1 MTEYYQIGLTAV
13 AAFIAVYLS
22 TGSRWRTLYIIGKTL
37 PRDLLGG
44 YRFLKIN
51 ILLWYWEKR
60 GFTVAKLFAKQVE
73 KNPDKIVFIFEDQRW
88 TYGQLDDYSN
98 RLARY
103 IRTQPMSRGDSVV
116 VIMENRPEYVGT
128 WLGLSKAGFVG
139 ALVNTNLRKDVLI
152 HSIKTANCKSI
163 IFGAELK
170 DAIEEIKEKIP
181 DIGLYQSSEKP
192 NTPVLQGAVD
202 LNKSMADVSP
212 AAVEVDLSLGCPR
225 DKLIYIYTSGT
236 TGMPKAAVINNL
248 RYMLMSCGVYYMLGL
263 DHTDRVYDP
272 LPLYHTAGGVIGVGP
287 ALCVG
292 ITVVLRRKFSASKF
306 WADCIEHKCTVAQY
320 IGEIC
325 RFLLSLP
332 PSPNDTAHNIRLMYG
347 NGLRPQIWESFVK
360 RFNVGQIG
368 EFYGATEGNSNL
380 VNIDNRPGAVGFV
393 PRFGDALYRVAL
405 LRIDDETGEPVRGS
419 DGLCIRCKPD
429 EPGIFVGKINPKKAV
444 HDFRGYADEK
454 ESEKKII
461 RDVFKKGDR
470 FFNSGDILVM
480 DELGYFYFKDR
491 RGDTFRW
498 KGENVATAE
507 VEGVIS
513 NIIGLR
519 DSVVYGV
526 EVPGNEGKAGMVA
539 IYDPNQTLSLQE
551 LADGLKKLLPAYS
564 RPLFVR
570 VVAELPLTGTY
581 KLKKGDLQVEGFD
594 VSKIKDP
601 VYFLEKSGNYVRLTE
616 QLHHD
621 LLEEKIRV

>member
-1 MTEYYQIGLTAV
+1 MMEYYQIGLTAI
-13 AAFIAVYLS
+13 AAFIVAYLF
-22 TGSRWRTLYIIGKTL
+22 TGSRWHTLCIIGKTL
-37 PRDLLGG
+37 PRDVLGA

-51 ILLWYWEKR
+51 ILLWYWERK
-60 GFTVAKLFAKQVE
+60 GLTVAKLFTKQVE
-73 KNPDKIVFIFEDQRW
+73 KNPDKIVIIFEDQRW
-88 TYGQLDDYSN
+88 TYGQLDEYSN

-103 IRTQPMSRGDSVV
+103 IRTQPMSRGDSVA

-152 HSIKTANCKSI
+152 HSIKAANSKSV
-163 IFGAELK
+163 IFGAELR
-170 DAIEEIKEKIP
+170 DAIDEIKDKLP
-181 DIGLYQSSEKP
+181 GVGLYQSSEKP
-192 NTPVLQGAVD
+192 DTPVVEGAVD
-202 LNKSMADVSP
+202 LNKSMVNISSD
-212 AAVEVDLSLGCPR
+212 AVEVDLSLGCPR

-263 DHTDRVYDP
+263 EHTDRVYDP
-272 LPLYHTAGGVIGVGP
+272 LPLYHTAGGIIGVGP

-306 WADCIEHKCTVAQY
+306 WADCIEHRCTVAQY

-332 PSPNDTAHNIRLMYG
+332 PSPNDTAHNVRLMYG

-360 RFNVGQIG
+360 RFNVEQIG

-405 LRIDDETGEPVRGS
+405 LRIDDETGEPVRGP
-419 DGLCIRCKPD
+419 DGLCTRCKPD

-507 VEGVIS
+507 VEAVIS

-539 IYDPNQTLSLQE
+539 IYDPHQTLCLQE
-551 LADGLKKLLPAYS
+551 LADGLKKSLPAYA

-570 VVAELPLTGTY
+570 VLAELPLTGTY
-581 KLKKGDLQVEGFD
+581 KLKKGDLQVQGFD
-594 VSKIKDP
+594 ITQIKDP

-621 LLEEKIRV
+621 LVEEKIRV